1 MSSLPARGRHD
12 PFAALR
18 FAEFR
23 NLICGSFLTTMAILI
38 QEIAL
43 AYELYKLTRDP
54 LTLGFI
60 GLAEAVP
67 FIALALFGGH
77 FADRYEKRRIMQN
90 MLLLIMAGSV
100 VLIVVSHEAYRAQL
114 SQTTML
120 LVIYAM
126 FMLVGFARGF
136 YSPANASLKPFLV
149 PREHYANSATWSSTF
164 WQAGAIVGPVA
175 AGFLYAGLGLT
186 GALTV
191 ALLLFAA
198 NWLLLFTIRRR
209 PVADVAEEGETIWQS
224 LKEGLQYVRNSKIIL
239 YSISLDMFSVLFGG
253 VVAILPIFAEDILK
267 VGPEGLGL
275 LRAAPALGAM
285 LTVLLLAW
293 YPPTRNAWRN
303 MLLSVLGFGV
313 GTLLFALSDSLWL
326 SLGALFFIGAC
337 DSVSVV
343 IRGTILQSVP
353 PDHLRGRVLSV
364 NSIFVSS
371 SNELGAFESGVAA
384 KIMGV
389 VPSVVFGGTVTLLTV
404 GYVWRRSRELF
415 AVKLN

>member
-1 MSSLPARGRHD
+1 MSRHD

-90 MLLLIMAGSV
+90 MLLVIMAGSV

-186 GALTV
+186 GALTM

-313 GTLLFALSDSLWL
+313 GTLLFALSDNLWL

>member
-1 MSSLPARGRHD
+1 MSEASTRHD

-18 FAEFR
+18 FPEFR
-23 NLICGSFLTTMAILI
+23 NLITGAFLTTMAILV
-38 QEIAL
+38 QEVAL

-60 GLAEAVP
+60 GLAEAIP
-67 FIALALFGGH
+67 FIGLALFGGH
-77 FADRYEKRRIMQN
+77 VADRYDKRRVMQY
-90 MLLLIMAGSV
+90 MLLVIIAGST
-100 VLIVVSHEAYRAQL
+100 VLTVVSHEGVREQL
-114 SQTTML
+114 PQWAML

-126 FMLVGFARGF
+126 FMVVGFARGF
-136 YSPANASLKPFLV
+136 YSPASASLKAFLV

-186 GALTV
+186 GALLV
-191 ALLLFAA
+191 AIALFAA
-198 NWLLLFTIRRR
+198 NFLLLFTIRRR
-209 PVADVAEEGETIWQS
+209 PPADVAEEGESLWQS
-224 LKEGLQYVRNSKIIL
+224 LGEGLRYVWNSKIIL

-275 LRAAPALGAM
+275 LRAAPAVGAM

-293 YPPTRNAWRN
+293 YPPTRHAWRN
-303 MLLSVLGFGV
+303 MLLAVLGFGL
-313 GTLLFALSDSLWL
+313 GTLVFALSDDLWL
-326 SLGALFFIGAC
+326 SLGALFFVGAA

-343 IRGTILQSVP
+343 IRGTVLQTVP

-364 NSIFVSS
+364 NSIFVAS

-384 KIMGV
+384 RLMGV
-389 VPSVVFGGTVTLLTV
+389 VPSVIFGSGVTLLTV
-404 GYVWRRSRELF
+404 AYVWRRSKELF
-415 AVKLN
+415 KLQLR

>member
-1 MSSLPARGRHD
+1 MSEASARHD

-18 FAEFR
+18 FPEFR
-23 NLICGSFLTTMAILI
+23 NLITGAFLTTMAILV
-38 QEIAL
+38 QEVAL

-60 GLAEAVP
+60 GLAEAIP
-67 FIALALFGGH
+67 FIGLALFGGH
-77 FADRYEKRRIMQN
+77 VADRYDKRRVMQY
-90 MLLLIMAGSV
+90 MLLVIIAGST
-100 VLIVVSHEAYRAQL
+100 VLTVVSHQGVREQL
-114 SQTTML
+114 PQWAML

-126 FMLVGFARGF
+126 FMVVGFARGF
-136 YSPANASLKPFLV
+136 YSPASASLKAFLV

-186 GALTV
+186 GALLV
-191 ALLLFAA
+191 AIALFAA
-198 NWLLLFTIRRR
+198 NFLLLFTIRRR
-209 PVADVAEEGETIWQS
+209 PPADVAEEGESLWQS
-224 LKEGLQYVRNSKIIL
+224 LGEGLRYVWNSKIIL

-275 LRAAPALGAM
+275 LRAAPAVGAM

-293 YPPTRNAWRN
+293 YPPTRHAWRN
-303 MLLSVLGFGV
+303 MLLAVLGFGL
-313 GTLLFALSDSLWL
+313 GTLVFALSDNLWL
-326 SLGALFFIGAC
+326 SLGALFFVGAA

-343 IRGTILQSVP
+343 IRGTVLQTVP

-364 NSIFVSS
+364 NSIFVAS

-384 KIMGV
+384 RLMGV
-389 VPSVVFGGTVTLLTV
+389 VPSVIFGSGVTLLTV
-404 GYVWRRSRELF
+404 AYVWRRSRELF
-415 AVKLN
+415 RLQLR

>member
-1 MSSLPARGRHD
+1 LSEASARHD

-18 FAEFR
+18 FPEFR
-23 NLICGSFLTTMAILI
+23 NLITGAFLTTMAILV
-38 QEIAL
+38 QEVAL

-60 GLAEAVP
+60 GLAEAIP
-67 FIALALFGGH
+67 FIGLALFGGH
-77 FADRYEKRRIMQN
+77 VADRYDKRRVMQY
-90 MLLLIMAGSV
+90 MLLVIIAGST
-100 VLIVVSHEAYRAQL
+100 VLTVVSHQGVREQL
-114 SQTTML
+114 PQWAML

-126 FMLVGFARGF
+126 FMVVGFARGF
-136 YSPANASLKPFLV
+136 YSPASASLKAFLV

-186 GALTV
+186 GALLV
-191 ALLLFAA
+191 AIALFAA
-198 NWLLLFTIRRR
+198 NFLLLFTIRRR
-209 PVADVAEEGETIWQS
+209 PPADVAEEGESLWQS
-224 LKEGLQYVRNSKIIL
+224 LGEGLRYVWNSKIIL

-275 LRAAPALGAM
+275 LRAAPAVGAM

-293 YPPTRNAWRN
+293 YPPTRHAWRN
-303 MLLSVLGFGV
+303 MLLAVLGFGL
-313 GTLLFALSDSLWL
+313 GTLVFALSDNLWL
-326 SLGALFFIGAC
+326 SLGALFFVGAA

-343 IRGTILQSVP
+343 IRGTVLQTVP

-364 NSIFVSS
+364 NSIFVAS

-384 KIMGV
+384 RLMGV
-389 VPSVVFGGTVTLLTV
+389 VPSVIFGSGVTLLTV
-404 GYVWRRSRELF
+404 AYVWRRSRELF
-415 AVKLN
+415 RLQLR